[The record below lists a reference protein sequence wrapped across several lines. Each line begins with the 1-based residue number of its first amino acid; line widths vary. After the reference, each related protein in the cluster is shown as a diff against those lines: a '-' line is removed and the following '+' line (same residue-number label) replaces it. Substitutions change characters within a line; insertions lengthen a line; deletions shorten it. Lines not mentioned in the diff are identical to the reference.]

1 MTAFSAV
8 FRADLFTRGE
18 KDVGNVIGLEVKID
32 KILRESDD
40 NISDPSWAFDYVS
53 YSQRALLSN
62 KNLNFILFV
71 NFVEKSYYR

>member
-1 MTAFSAV
+1 MTAFSVV

-18 KDVGNVIGLEVKID
+18 KDVGNLVGLEVKID

-62 KNLNFILFV
+62 KNLHFILFV
-71 NFVEKSYYR
+71 NFVEKSYCR